1 MIEFNAQD
9 DANIELLEKLKHLDV
24 RLENTNKS
32 NSLCKSACWKSLKWK
47 TALNHIGLLVSLSIY
62 CAVGGLLMKASGRG
76 SETGRMCG
84 SETSKLLHTDLEELE
99 NIEHIYTAAAMCNNN
114 QTTED

>member
-9 DANIELLEKLKHLDV
+9 EANIELLEKLKHLDV

-62 CAVGGLLMKASGRG
+62 CAVGGLTKYLKAAY
-76 SETGRMCG
+76 
-84 SETSKLLHTDLEELE
+84 TD
-99 NIEHIYTAAAMCNNN
+99 I
-114 QTTED
+114 